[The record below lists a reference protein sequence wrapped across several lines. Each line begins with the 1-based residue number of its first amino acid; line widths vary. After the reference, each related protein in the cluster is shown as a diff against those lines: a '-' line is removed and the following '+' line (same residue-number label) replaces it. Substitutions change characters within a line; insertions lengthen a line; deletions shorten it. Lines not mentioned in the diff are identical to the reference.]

1 MRRLVKSGRN
11 VARAGRWQLVD
22 VDEDS
27 LLGIARI
34 KGKHPLV
41 NIFLQTFAAETRG
54 QGATS
59 CTGEQTSFEALS
71 LGVSR
76 PGDVLDDDPPF
87 SIDIHC
93 ASRTSV
99 NDVARADVSLF
110 TRPVSFFVELA
121 VVVGVVEMVFGQ
133 RSQSLDR
140 IISRLIG
147 NIGVFLQHQRVVF
160 DGVLEMN

>member
-1 MRRLVKSGRN
+1 MKFTGN

-27 LLGIARI
+27 LLGIAWI
-34 KGKHPLV
+34 EGKHPLV

-54 QGATS
+54 QGATR
-59 CTGEQTSFEALS
+59 CTREQTSFDALS
-71 LGVSR
+71 LGVSG
-76 PGDVLDDDPPF
+76 PGVFLDDDPPF

-99 NDVARADVSLF
+99 NDVTRTDVSLF

-121 VVVGVVEMVFGQ
+121 VVVGVVEVVFGQ

-140 IISRLIG
+140 IIGRLIG

>member
-1 MRRLVKSGRN
+1 MQFTGN

-59 CTGEQTSFEALS
+59 CTGEQTIFDAVG
-71 LGVSR
+71 LGVSG
-76 PGDVLDDDPPF
+76 PGVFLDDDPPF

-93 ASRTSV
+93 AEWTSI
-99 NDVARADVSLF
+99 NDIARADVSF
-110 TRPVSFFVELA
+110 TPNPVALLKGLA
-121 VVVGVVEMVFGQ
+121 VVFGIVEMFLRQGGQ
-133 RSQSLDR
+133 SIDQ
-140 IISRLIG
+140 IIGRLIS
-147 NIGVFLQHQRVVF
+147 NIGVFLQHQRVVI
-160 DGVLEMN
+160 DGVLNSNK